1 MSYNY
6 SFNGKSLNGLLGED
20 FTECSVDGV
29 HQTDL
34 GFLRMANGIE
44 PTIRK
49 LLAAHA

>member
-1 MSYNY
+1 M
-6 SFNGKSLNGLLGED
+6 NGLLGED